1 MYKVTDEQIDFILDN
16 IKTNGV
22 TIEDLQYNLLD
33 HICCIIENEIT
44 EGEDFYKFYG
54 NIMPRFFNKEL
65 KEIEQETNNLLTF
78 KNYYAMKNTLKIS
91 GIISAVFTLFGAMFK
106 TMHWPGAGPLIVVG
120 GLMFSLIFL
129 PLMIVLKF
137 KDEESKTDKWVFAF
151 GFLMAMGAATG
162 IIFKIMHWPGANLMM
177 RWSTTFFL
185 FGYVPLYYIT
195 RIRRPEIK
203 FNTTINAVLMM
214 ACGGMMYAL
223 FNLNPSRML
232 QESINASY
240 VFTNGNATAL
250 VAANNVLYTAIP
262 QNEEVNRFHDESAQL
277 IEKIEALKIY
287 LIAKAEPVSVEEAK
301 KMSLIDMQNGND
313 NIMIRK
319 FFENGTGEYSLA
331 TLTNNIE
338 AYNNKAKALFP
349 AHQEKIIA
357 VDKLQLTET
366 ILSVLL
372 QELSQI
378 QLQIA
383 TTENSYL
390 SGVSAKPSI

>member
-33 HICCIIENEIT
+33 HICCIVEDEMP

-91 GIISAVFTLFGAMFK
+91 GIISAVFTLLGATFK
-106 TMHWPGAGPLIVVG
+106 TMHWPGAGVLIVVG
-120 GLMFSLIFL
+120 GLLFSLVFL

-162 IIFKIMHWPGANLMM
+162 VIFKVMHWPYANILM

-223 FNLNPSRML
+223 FNLNPSSGL
-232 QESINASY
+232 QSSVNASY
-240 VFTNGNATAL
+240 VFMNNNTSEL
-250 VAANNVLYTAIP
+250 VAANSILYASVA
-262 QNEEVNRFHDESAQL
+262 QNEEAKGFHDESAQL
-277 IEKIEALKIY
+277 INKIEMLKTF
-287 LIAKAEPVSVEEAK
+287 LISNVENITVEEAK
-301 KMSLIDMQNGND
+301 RMSLIDLQNGND
-313 NIMIRK
+313 NVVIYK
-319 FFENGTGEYSLA
+319 LFENGKGEYSLA
-331 TLTNNIE
+331 TLTNAIE
-338 AYNNKAKALFP
+338 TYNSKAKALFST
-349 AHQEKIIA
+349 QKEKIIA
-357 VDKLQLTET
+357 IEKLQLTNT
-366 ILSVLL
+366 IFSVLL
-372 QELSQI
+372 QELSQL
-378 QLQIA
+378 QLQVA

-390 SGVSAKPSI
+390 SRVAVKPSI

>member
-33 HICCIIENEIT
+33 HICCIVEDEMP
-44 EGEDFYKFYG
+44 EGEDFYKFYE
-54 NIMPRFFNKEL
+54 NVMPRFFDKEL

-91 GIISAVFTLFGAMFK
+91 GIISAVFTLLGATFK
-106 TMHWPGAGPLIVVG
+106 TMHWPGAGVLIVVG
-120 GLMFSLIFL
+120 GLLFSLVFL

-162 IIFKIMHWPGANLMM
+162 VIFKVMHWPYANLLM

-223 FNLNPSRML
+223 FNLNPSTGL
-232 QESINASY
+232 QSSINASY
-240 VFTNGNATAL
+240 VFMNNNTSEL
-250 VAANNVLYTAIP
+250 KAANAILYASVA
-262 QNEEVNRFHDESAQL
+262 EKEGVKGFHDESAQL
-277 IEKIEALKIY
+277 INKIEALKIY
-287 LIAKAEPVSVEEAK
+287 LIAKAEPISIEEAK

-313 NIMIRK
+313 NIMIYK
-319 FFENGTGEYSLA
+319 LFENGIGEYSLA
-331 TLTNNIE
+331 TLTNDIE
-338 AYNNKAKALFP
+338 AYNSKAKVLFP
-349 AHQEKIIA
+349 ANQEKIIA
-357 VDKLQLTET
+357 VDKLQLTNT

-372 QELSQI
+372 QELSQL

>member
-1 MYKVTDEQIDFILDN
+1 MYKVTDEQIDFILGN
-16 IKTNGV
+16 IKANGV

-33 HICCIIENEIT
+33 HICCIIEDEMP
-44 EGEDFYKFYG
+44 EGEDFYKFYE
-54 NIMPRFFNKEL
+54 NVMPRFFDKEL

-91 GIISAVFTLFGAMFK
+91 GIISAVFTLLGATFK
-106 TMHWPGAGPLIVVG
+106 TMHWPGAGVLIVVG
-120 GLMFSLIFL
+120 GLLFSLVFL

-162 IIFKIMHWPGANLMM
+162 VIFKVMHWPYANILM

-223 FNLNPSRML
+223 FNLNPSTGL
-232 QESINASY
+232 QSSVNASY
-240 VFTNGNATAL
+240 VFMNNNTSEL
-250 VAANNVLYTAIP
+250 VAANTILYASVA
-262 QNEEVNRFHDESAQL
+262 QNQEVKGFHEESAQL
-277 IEKIEALKIY
+277 INKIEALKIY
-287 LIAKAEPVSVEEAK
+287 LIAKAEPISIEEAK

-319 FFENGTGEYSLA
+319 FFEFGTGEYSLA

-338 AYNNKAKALFP
+338 AYNNKAKVLFP
-349 AHQEKIIA
+349 ANQEKIIA
-357 VDKLQLTET
+357 VDKLQLTNT
-366 ILSVLL
+366 ILAVLL
-372 QELSQI
+372 QELSQL
-378 QLQIA
+378 QLQVA

-390 SGVSAKPSI
+390 SGVVAKPSI